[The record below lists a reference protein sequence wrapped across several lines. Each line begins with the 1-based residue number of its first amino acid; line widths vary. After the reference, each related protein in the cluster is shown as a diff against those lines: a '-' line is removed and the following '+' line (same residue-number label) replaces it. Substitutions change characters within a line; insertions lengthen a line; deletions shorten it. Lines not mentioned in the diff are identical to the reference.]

1 MARTAPLPRSS
12 PIVASQVDPST
23 GQSVLTGYISSAW
36 DTYFQLSQ
44 VPRIEASPE
53 RLSTVDTGSKT
64 AAISTTALPIGSVTA
79 GLYRVTYYARITTAA
94 STSSSLTVTIGW
106 ADSSITC
113 SQAGAAMT
121 GNTTSTVQ
129 SSTILFRSDQSAPL
143 TYATAYSSSG
153 GTAMVYRVY
162 LVAEQI
168 PE

>member
-23 GQSVLTGYISSAW
+23 GRAVLTGYISSAW

-44 VPRIEASPE
+44 IPRIEASPE

-94 STSSSLTVTIGW
+94 STSRPLGRSGRSIMRSRRISTPASAMRSSVRGIGGW
-106 ADSSITC
+106 NRS
-113 SQAGAAMT
+113 T
-121 GNTTSTVQ
+121 GIGPRWIGSEP
-129 SSTILFRSDQSAPL
+129 R
-143 TYATAYSSSG
+143 
-153 GTAMVYRVY
+153 
-162 LVAEQI
+162 
-168 PE
+168 